1 MKYKLALFLLTFGL
15 LSSPVTVFAEEPT
28 ESVQEEQVIE
38 KQEILLDYKPDD
50 LAIDFPSNINLSLQP
65 DNTYLYKGVVHI
77 KGDEAYK
84 VNINLKNTNV
94 EYINADGS
102 VITGV
107 ATLGDNELDYDEVLS
122 GVDIPLVVT
131 VPEIS
136 SGGEFKA
143 SIGFSINI
151 YQEQDVEQEA
161 PPIIEEEVIET
172 LELSSE
178 TVSAGDLEAYPHLKS
193 ITITKDVIS
202 IEASAFDSLSE
213 LTDIYY
219 LGSEEAWS
227 SVFVGNLDGVATHF
241 AEEDEVPEVESTEPV
256 VDPEVPEVEPTEP
269 TEEEVTDPE
278 VDPTQPADEDVT
290 DETPTDEAPV
300 DEEPTDE
307 TPEADESITDE
318 TPKTDED
325 STNETEI
332 EEPSSEDTQ
341 SKEPSSE
348 EPANEES
355 TTEEPSSE
363 QPVSEEPIEE
373 PAPEP
378 LEEEVPEV
386 SNEAESNGVDGV
398 TE

>member
-1 MKYKLALFLLTFGL
+1 MKYKLALFLLTLGVVA
-15 LSSPVTVFAEEPT
+15 SPATVFAEEPT
-28 ESVQEEQVIE
+28 ESVQEEQVVE
-38 KQEILLDYKPDD
+38 KKEVLLDYKPDD

-65 DNTYLYKGVVHI
+65 DNSYRYEGVVSI
-77 KGDEAYK
+77 KGDNAYR
-84 VNINLKNTNV
+84 VDLNLKNTAI

-143 SIGFSINI
+143 SIGFSIDI

-161 PPIIEEEVIET
+161 PPIIEEEIIET

-227 SVFVGNLDGVATHF
+227 SVFVGNLDGVIIHF
-241 AEEDEVPEVESTEPV
+241 AEEDEVPEVEPTEPI

-269 TEEEVTDPE
+269 TE
-278 VDPTQPADEDVT
+278 PADES
-290 DETPTDEAPV
+290 PTDEAPV

-307 TPEADESITDE
+307 TPEVDESITDE

-332 EEPSSEDTQ
+332 EEPSSEDTK
-341 SKEPSSE
+341 SEEPSSE

-373 PAPEP
+373 PEPEP
-378 LEEEVPEV
+378 IEEEVPEV
-386 SNEAESNGVDGV
+386 SNEAESNGVV
-398 TE
+398 EEAE

>member
-28 ESVQEEQVIE
+28 ESVQEEQVVE
-38 KQEILLDYKPDD
+38 KKEVLLDYKPDD

-65 DNTYLYKGVVHI
+65 DNTYRYEGVVSI
-77 KGDEAYK
+77 KGDNAYR
-84 VNINLKNTNV
+84 VDLNLKNTAI

-107 ATLGDNELDYDEVLS
+107 ASLGDNELDYDEVFS

-143 SIGFSINI
+143 SIGFSIDI

-241 AEEDEVPEVESTEPV
+241 AEEDEVPEVEPTEPI

-290 DETPTDEAPV
+290 DETPEV
-300 DEEPTDE
+300 
-307 TPEADESITDE
+307 DESITDE

-341 SKEPSSE
+341 SEEPSSE

-378 LEEEVPEV
+378 LEEEVPEF
-386 SNEAESNGVDGV
+386 SNEAESNVVDGV

>member
-1 MKYKLALFLLTFGL
+1 MKYKFALLTL
-15 LSSPVTVFAEEPT
+15 LLGVVSCPVTVFAEEPAT
-28 ESVQEEQVIE
+28 EPVQEEQVIE
-38 KQEILLDYKPDD
+38 KQEVLLDYKPDNLAIELPNSID
-50 LAIDFPSNINLSLQP
+50 LALQP
-65 DNTYLYKGVVHI
+65 DNTYLYEGVIHI
-77 KGDEAYK
+77 KGEEAYK
-84 VNINLKNTNV
+84 VNINLKDTNV
-94 EYINADGS
+94 EYVNKDGTI
-102 VITGV
+102 VTGV
-107 ATLGDNELDYDEVLS
+107 ASLGDTDLSYDEVLA
-122 GVDIPLVVT
+122 GTDISLVVT
-131 VPEIS
+131 VPEIT
-136 SGGEFKA
+136 SGGEFNA
-143 SIGFSINI
+143 NIGFNIDI
-151 YQEQDVEQEA
+151 YQEQEIQPEE
-161 PPIIEEEVIET
+161 PPVIEEEVIET

-227 SVFVGNLDGVATHF
+227 SVFVGNLDRIAIHF
-241 AEEDEVPEVESTEPV
+241 AEEDEVPEVEPTEPI

-300 DEEPTDE
+300 DEDV
-307 TPEADESITDE
+307 
-318 TPKTDED
+318 
-325 STNETEI
+325 TNETEI

-341 SKEPSSE
+341 SEEPSSE

>member
-28 ESVQEEQVIE
+28 ESVQEEQVVE
-38 KQEILLDYKPDD
+38 KKEVLLDYKPDD

-65 DNTYLYKGVVHI
+65 DNSYRYEGVVHI

-107 ATLGDNELDYDEVLS
+107 ASLGNNELDYDEVLS

-143 SIGFSINI
+143 SIGFSIDI

-227 SVFVGNLDGVATHF
+227 SVFVGNLDRIAIHF
-241 AEEDEVPEVESTEPV
+241 AEEDEVPEVE
-256 VDPEVPEVEPTEP
+256 P

-278 VDPTQPADEDVT
+278 ADPTQPADEDVT
-290 DETPTDEAPV
+290 DETPTDE
-300 DEEPTDE
+300 
-307 TPEADESITDE
+307 TPEVDESITDE

-341 SKEPSSE
+341 SEEPSSE

-378 LEEEVPEV
+378 VEEKQPEITDDSPNDGV
-386 SNEAESNGVDGV
+386 VEEAE
-398 TE
+398 

>member
-1 MKYKLALFLLTFGL
+1 MKFKSLIMLSILGLTMF
-15 LSSPVTVFAEEPT
+15 SPISVHAEASVEAETTT
-28 ESVQEEQVIE
+28 ER
-38 KQEILLDYKPDD
+38 KLLDYKPDD
-50 LAIDFPSNINLSLQP
+50 LVVEFPDSFPLQLQADNSYIYNGIIHVKSDSKYFINIS
-65 DNTYLYKGVVHI
+65 
-77 KGDEAYK
+77 A
-84 VNINLKNTNV
+84 KNSSV
-94 EYINADGS
+94 EYTSENGDS
-102 VITGV
+102 VIGTIELGDSELDSAEIITGV
-107 ATLGDNELDYDEVLS
+107 D
-122 GVDIPLVVT
+122 
-131 VPEIS
+131 VPITIKVENITS
-136 SGGEFKA
+136 KGQFST
-143 SIGFSINI
+143 SIGFSIDI
-151 YQEQDVEQEA
+151 YQEQEVQPEA

-219 LGSEEAWS
+219 LGSEGAWS
-227 SVFVGNLDGVATHF
+227 SVFVGNLDRIAIHF
-241 AEEDEVPEVESTEPV
+241 AEEDEVPEVEPTEPI

-307 TPEADESITDE
+307 TPEVDESITDE

-355 TTEEPSSE
+355 TTEELSSE